1 MKHLICAIY
10 EQAIKDYY
18 KYMLGGAKVTNEYDL
33 KCILEL
39 FDSDILDTNYIY
51 NIIDTLNNCI
61 KVMDINNT
69 VPDDCPIWLVKTWC
83 KYRHKKY
90 KRIGKEIIIYE

>member
-1 MKHLICAIY
+1 MNLLINAIY

-18 KYMLGGAKVTNEYDL
+18 KYMLGGAKVTNDYDL

-39 FDSDILDTNYIY
+39 FDSDILDSNYIY

-61 KVMDINNT
+61 KVMDINNI
-69 VPDDCPIWLVKTWC
+69 VPDDCPAWLVKLWC

-90 KRIGKEIIIYE
+90 KRNKGEIIIYE

>member
-1 MKHLICAIY
+1 MNLLITAIY

-39 FDSDILDTNYIY
+39 FGSDILDKDYIY
-51 NIIDTLNNCI
+51 NIIDTLNSCVS
-61 KVMDINNT
+61 VMDLHNV
-69 VPDDCPIWLVKTWC
+69 VPSDCPIWLVKIWC

-90 KRIGKEIIIYE
+90 KRIGEEIIIYE